1 MPFWTLR
8 RKVVATVTLMIALT
22 FGWAAVVVAVA
33 RAGAHDEARSSDAI
47 AVLGAAQYNGR
58 PSPVFRA
65 RLDHAAALYQRGLA
79 PVVLVTGGVGSG
91 DTLSE
96 SDVGRRYLLK
106 AGLPDGAVVGLP
118 AGASTSASLDGV
130 AHWFSGKESRRVLLV
145 SDGFHM
151 LRLRIIATRLGLLPF
166 TSPAPNSP
174 IRSNPRRNAAYFL
187 AEGLKSPSPW
197 SSTAEGAHA
206 APEPAGLYPAGPAGR
221 PRPGAD
227 SRR

>member
-1 MPFWTLR
+1 MPLWTLR

-33 RAGAHDEARSSDAI
+33 IQAAHDEATGADAI

-65 RLDHAAALYQRGLA
+65 RLDHAATLYQRGLA
-79 PVVLVTGGVGSG
+79 PVVLVTGGIGMG

-96 SDVGRRYLLK
+96 SDVGRRYLVK
-106 AGLPDGAVVGLP
+106 EGLPETAVTALP
-118 AGASTSASLDGV
+118 AGSSTFSSLGGV
-130 AHWFSGKESRRVLLV
+130 ARWFKGRDSRRVLLV

-151 LRLRIIATRLGLLPF
+151 LRLQILATRLGLVPF

-174 IRSNPRRNAAYFL
+174 IRSSPRRNASYLF
-187 AEGLKSPSPW
+187 AEGFKVPVTWLFNPCGSL
-197 SSTAEGAHA
+197 
-206 APEPAGLYPAGPAGR
+206 APRR
-221 PRPGAD
+221 PP
-227 SRR
+227 